1 MLIKGYKFKPQD
13 GGGGSAAWRFYGTRE
28 VFQYSSGA
36 VKPQPGSWELV
47 KELEIKRKR
56 GMVTLPDFELELTQ
70 VGGWRF
76 YYLVP
81 VDSEGRETWHA
92 DNDLIFPREMIEELG
107 EPLDVATLLLYNLEL
122 KGTIAPGQL

>member
-1 MLIKGYKFKPQD
+1 MNRSRSVTF
-13 GGGGSAAWRFYGTRE
+13 GS
-28 VFQYSSGA
+28 

-56 GMVTLPDFELELTQ
+56 GMVTLPDFELEPTRI
-70 VGGWRF
+70 GGWRF

-81 VDSEGRETWHA
+81 VDGEGRETWHA
-92 DNDLIFPREMIEELG
+92 ENDLIFPREMIEEFG

-122 KGTIAPGQL
+122 KGQIAPGQLHE